1 MLLQLDPQDLRLVR
15 RKPVRRNA
23 EISGKNLALAGD
35 DSAVALGAWEPM
47 AVAIMGGLI
56 VAMALNPVIFAGAL
70 CSMVRQKTG
79 AGLTSSKTAKLP
91 APQGSPNGVSAK
103 IAADCSKIQ

>member
-56 VAMALNPVIFAGAL
+56 VAMALNPVIFAGAYAVW
-70 CSMVRQKTG
+70 SVR
-79 AGLTSSKTAKLP
+79 KL
-91 APQGSPNGVSAK
+91 AQ
-103 IAADCSKIQ
+103 D